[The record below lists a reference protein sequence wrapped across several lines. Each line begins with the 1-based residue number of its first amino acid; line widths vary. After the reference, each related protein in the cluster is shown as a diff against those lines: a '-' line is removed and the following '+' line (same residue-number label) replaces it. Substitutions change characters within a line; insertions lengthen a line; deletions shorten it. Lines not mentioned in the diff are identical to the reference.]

1 LFLVNK
7 TFAEA
12 EQIKLNKAKFIA
24 KEQEQLTAEAPL
36 KFNRGL
42 IYLITDRIT
51 FTQEQQCENLSTIS
65 SKTVTNTGFRGTT
78 QTLTLKD

>member
-1 LFLVNK
+1 LFLADE
-7 TFAEA
+7 TFAKA
-12 EQIKLNKAKFIA
+12 EKIELDKAKFIA

-51 FTQEQQCENLSTIS
+51 FT
-65 SKTVTNTGFRGTT
+65 
-78 QTLTLKD
+78 